1 MSTTNRHNELNHRAE
16 TGAAALVSAIGD
28 IDTDIAAVLGTG
40 WGKSVQLFRSVA
52 LSEIDERFAAL
63 SDVPSHARKIG
74 IAIIGGKRVLVV
86 SGRIHMYE
94 GDRDA
99 VYLLMRI
106 LWELGIRK
114 LILTSATGG
123 MRDYIHTGDLVV
135 ITDLVKNLA
144 SPVDGAPFP
153 NPHGM
158 ICNTLMHAIFAD
170 APVNRV
176 HIGHCVSNAGPD
188 FESPGDRLQIDRPG
202 LQSVGMSGRTE
213 ANCFASFVEQADL
226 IAGKHAIV
234 VPITCIS
241 NAITV
246 AHGHASN
253 TAALNKEKNLER
265 MKAMLEHTVRK
276 TSAKRL
282 KRKAA

>member
-1 MSTTNRHNELNHRAE
+1 M
-16 TGAAALVSAIGD
+16 
-28 IDTDIAAVLGTG
+28 LGTG
-40 WGKSVQLFRSVA
+40 WGNSVA
-52 LSEIDERFAAL
+52 LAKGAINLADIHPHFASLADL
-63 SDVPSHARKIG
+63 SGHARKIG
-74 IAIIGGKRVLVV
+74 IATIAGKKVLVL

-94 GDRDA
+94 ESRDA

-114 LILTSATGG
+114 LIVTSATGG
-123 MRDYIHTGDLVV
+123 MRDYIHTGDIVV

-144 SPVDGAPFP
+144 SPVDGPPFP
-153 NPHGM
+153 NPHAM
-158 ICNTLMHAIFAD
+158 IRNELMHNIFAS

-202 LQSVGMSGRTE
+202 VQSVGMSGRPE
-213 ANCFASFVEQADL
+213 AACFASFVEQDGL
-226 IAGKHAIV
+226 VAGKHAIV

-241 NAITV
+241 NAITA

-253 TAALNKEKNLER
+253 TAAMNEEKNLKR
-265 MKAMLEHTVRK
+265 LKTMLEHTVK
-276 TSAKRL
+276 LVAEQTL
-282 KRKAA
+282 G